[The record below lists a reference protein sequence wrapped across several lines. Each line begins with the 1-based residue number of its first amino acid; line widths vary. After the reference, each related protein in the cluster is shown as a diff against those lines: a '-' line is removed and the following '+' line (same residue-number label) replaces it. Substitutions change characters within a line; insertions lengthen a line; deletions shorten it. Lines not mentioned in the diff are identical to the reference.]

1 MGCLDVWGPQE
12 TPGCPSSAPEAP
24 LASRALEVSLDFRAP
39 LDWMAGRAWQVPED
53 YRGLRDRKEKRASV
67 ASTRIGE
74 NKARRASKDPQAHRG
89 PLDQVAF

>member
-1 MGCLDVWGPQE
+1 
-12 TPGCPSSAPEAP
+12 
-24 LASRALEVSLDFRAP
+24 
-39 LDWMAGRAWQVPED
+39 MAGRAWQVPED

>member
-1 MGCLDVWGPQE
+1 
-12 TPGCPSSAPEAP
+12 
-24 LASRALEVSLDFRAP
+24 
-39 LDWMAGRAWQVPED
+39 MAGRAIPDLKEKWAWQVPED